1 MWTYARPPAVLLVPA
16 LVLLL
21 GSLSP
26 HSVRAGTAPAL
37 PVFHQT
43 ACPLPLQTN
52 QQAGVTVTC
61 GYVVVPEDRTQPN
74 GPAVSLAT
82 MVFKSTAANPDPVP
96 FMYLQGGPG
105 GVALLPF
112 ARGMFDDVLAAVL
125 ASRDLV
131 VFDQRGTG
139 SSLPSL
145 ACPELSN
152 VEAAEPDVPIQDPE
166 GLEPVATKSEQD
178 ARLQA
183 LAACRDRLTRGGVH
197 LDAYNSVANAADVND
212 VRTALGYDKVNL
224 YGVSYGTRL
233 VQTVLQNYPDI
244 VNSAIIDGVVPNGTD
259 WKSAAPANAERAIRV
274 MLADCARDPD
284 CNALFPDPENHFF
297 RLVDQ
302 LDSNP
307 LMATLANPISGEQ
320 TVQPITGKNLLAV
333 TFQSLY
339 DRTHASLVP
348 AVLAALEKGDVSP
361 YEGLA
366 APGPFS
372 GTNSLG
378 MHYSIVCSEVAPYSS
393 PDAAAAVAA
402 PVRPEIVAAVSDE
415 DMFSTCATWD
425 VAAIPA
431 TQVQPVQSTIPTLV
445 MSGEYDPV
453 TPAAFAELVAKRLSN
468 SYSFVFPGEGHGTL
482 EVSPCPM
489 SMAVAFMAN
498 PSAPPDPSCIASLSP
513 PAFLPPAG
521 G

>member
-1 MWTYARPPAVLLVPA
+1 MWTYARPSAFLLVPA
-16 LVLLL
+16 LALLL

-26 HSVRAGTAPAL
+26 HPVRAGTAAPL
-37 PVFHQT
+37 PVFYQS

-52 QQAGVTVTC
+52 QQAGATVTC
-61 GYVVVPEDRTQPN
+61 GYVVVPEDRTQPT
-74 GPAVSLAT
+74 GSTVSLAT
-82 MVFKSTAANPDPVP
+82 MVFKSTSSHPDPVP
-96 FMYLQGGPG
+96 MVYLQGGPG
-105 GVALLPF
+105 SVVLAPF
-112 ARGMFDDVLAAVL
+112 AAGVYDDVLNSVL

-131 VFDQRGTG
+131 VFDQRGNG
-139 SSLPSL
+139 ASLPSL
-145 ACPELSN
+145 TCPELSN
-152 VEAAEPDVPIQDPE
+152 VEATEPDVPIQDPE
-166 GLEPVATKSEQD
+166 QIEPVAPKSEQD

-197 LDAYNSVANAADVND
+197 LDTYNSVANAADVND
-212 VRTALGYDKVNL
+212 VRRALGYDKVNL

-233 VQTVLQNYPDI
+233 VQAVLHNYPDI
-244 VNSAIIDGVVPNGTD
+244 VNSAIIDGVVPNGVD

-274 MLADCARDPD
+274 MLADCAREPD
-284 CNALFPDPENHFF
+284 CNALFPDPEDHFF

-307 LMATLANPISGEQ
+307 LMTTLTNPVSGEQ
-320 TVQPITGKNLLAV
+320 TTQPVTGNNLVAV

-348 AVLAALEKGDVSP
+348 GVLAALEKGDVTP

-366 APGPFS
+366 SPGPLS

-393 PDAAAAVAA
+393 PDAAAALAA

-415 DMFSTCATWD
+415 NMFSSCATWD

-431 TQVQPVQSTIPTLV
+431 SQVQPVQSSIPTLV

-453 TPAAFAELVAKRLSN
+453 TPADFAALVAQRLSN

-482 EVSPCPM
+482 EVSQCPL

-498 PSAPPDPSCIASLSP
+498 PSAPPDSSCIVSMSP
-513 PAFLPPAG
+513 PVFAPAG